1 MVFVCI
7 SNSAYCWEITT
18 ARCNEEKQLL
28 IQLGQTV
35 RSKSFMTDF
44 FKNRRHTRKTHNFFK
59 NKNKL
64 HWHIYKILRGSTVSE
79 KLPTIPLFVPS
90 VIHQLRLLGRY
101 QIPVRIYAMM
111 LNKYQFGSLR
121 TRHGKI
127 HRRE

>member
-1 MVFVCI
+1 MTCAHTQC
-7 SNSAYCWEITT
+7 SP
-18 ARCNEEKQLL
+18 KDLGL
-28 IQLGQTV
+28 IFFNNQKHM
-35 RSKSFMTDF
+35 RKSS
-44 FKNRRHTRKTHNFFK
+44 NFFIQ
-59 NKNKL
+59 NKL
-64 HWHIYKILRGSTVSE
+64 HWHIYRLFHGHTVSE
-79 KLPTIPLFVPS
+79 KLPKVHLFGPS